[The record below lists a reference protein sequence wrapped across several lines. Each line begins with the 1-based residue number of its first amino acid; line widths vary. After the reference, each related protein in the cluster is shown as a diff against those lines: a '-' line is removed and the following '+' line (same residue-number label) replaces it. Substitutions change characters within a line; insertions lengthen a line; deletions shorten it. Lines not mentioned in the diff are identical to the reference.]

1 MKLVK
6 GRLFKIIIDNYE
18 FPVLTTNEERALTF
32 YVTIF
37 PNQGIELSDL
47 ILVDRIYSRNTL
59 DEKFRE
65 VKKAWADLNLLQA
78 EPGTIKF
85 NKYALDLLLEN
96 NKIVLTNKG

>member
-6 GRLFKIIIDNYE
+6 GRLFKIILENYE
-18 FPVLTTNEERALTF
+18 FPVLTTNEDRALNF
-32 YVTIF
+32 YVAVF
-37 PNQGIELSDL
+37 PDQGITLSDL
-47 ILVDRIYSRNTL
+47 ILVERIYTRNTL

-65 VKKAWADLNLLQA
+65 VKRTWAELNLLQA

-96 NKIVLTNKG
+96 NEFILTNKE